1 MTTTRTIEVEAT
13 LVGSDYKTS
22 GPVAIT
28 ISDGCISEIETLQDK
43 PFGPRRFAMPALADA
58 HNHARP
64 LSTTSFGA
72 GFKPLET
79 WLPSLA
85 AMPAVDPYLA
95 ALASFGRSALG
106 GCTSVMVHLTRP
118 MGRNGIVSEAK
129 DIARAAKDV
138 GVKIGF
144 ALSMRDQNPLTYRD
158 HENILSNL
166 SAQEQEFVTST
177 WLQPMPSVEQQ
188 LLNINDIAKALENE
202 SHVDVQYGPAGVQW
216 CSKDLLRKI
225 ADASARTG
233 RRIHMHMLET
243 LPQRVWAD
251 ESFPGGVLPY
261 LDSLGILSDRL
272 TFAHCVWARSDELR
286 LLGSKSATIS
296 VNPSSNLHLAS
307 GIANAA
313 EMAKSGVKIAMGL
326 DGCAFDEDDDAL
338 REMRLFRLL
347 NQGWAFSEGLSPQQT
362 LQAVCKTGRQS
373 LGIQQGGTIEVGMP
387 ADLLLLD
394 LDALD
399 RDAVMAIDP
408 IQFLFTRAN
417 NDSIVEVISDGE
429 TIVLDGALAT
439 LDLGAIQA
447 ELRNTYRENMAQS
460 KEFFDNWSRLEPLL
474 NEHYQCYA
482 GCC

>member
-1 MTTTRTIEVEAT
+1 MTIERILEVEAA
-13 LVGSDYKTS
+13 LIDPDYKTS

-28 ISDGCISEIETLQDK
+28 IDDGHISEIAVLQNK
-43 PFGPRRFAMPALADA
+43 PSGPRHFIMPALADA

-85 AMPAVDPYLA
+85 AIPAVDPYLA
-95 ALASFGRSALG
+95 ALASFGRSAVG

-138 GVKIGF
+138 GIKIGF

-158 HENILSNL
+158 HEHILSNL
-166 SAQEQEFVTST
+166 SVQDQVFVTKT
-177 WLQPMPSVEQQ
+177 WLQPLPRTEEQ
-188 LLNINDIAKALENE
+188 LKSIDNIAKALENE
-202 SHVDVQYGPAGVQW
+202 AHVDVQYGPAGVQW
-216 CSKDLLRKI
+216 CSTELLRGI

-243 LPQRVWAD
+243 MPQRVWAD
-251 ESFPGGVLPY
+251 ESFPDGVLPY
-261 LDSLGILSDRL
+261 LDSFGLLSDRL
-272 TFAHCVWARSDELR
+272 TLAHCVWARPEELA
-286 LLGSKSATIS
+286 LLGIRGATIS

-313 EMAKSGVKIAMGL
+313 EMANSGINIAMGL

-347 NQGWAFSEGLSPQQT
+347 NQGWAFTEGLSTQQT
-362 LQAVCKTGRQS
+362 LKAVCKMGRQS
-373 LGIQQGGTIEVGMP
+373 LGFKQGGTIEVGMP
-387 ADLLLLD
+387 ADLLMLD
-394 LDALD
+394 LNGLD
-399 RDAVMAIDP
+399 RDAVMAVDP
-408 IQFLFTRAN
+408 MHYLFSRAN
-417 NDSIVEVISDGE
+417 NTSIIEVISGGK
-429 TIVLDGALAT
+429 TIVQNGELET
-439 LDLGAIQA
+439 LDLHGIQT
-447 ELRNTYRENMAQS
+447 ELREAYRENMAQS
-460 KEFFDNWSRLEPLL
+460 EAFFDSWSRLEPLL
-474 NEHYQCYA
+474 NDHYQNYA